1 MKRRKHESVAFVTHL
16 LMDDHDSPM
25 ADADNSGY
33 PIINVMSGGS
43 VILSMVV
50 KTLFFSTITFG
61 S

>member
-1 MKRRKHESVAFVTHL
+1 MKRRKHESVACVTHL

-33 PIINVMSGGS
+33 PIINVMGGGS